1 MGKFIITEEEKR
13 QILSKYGLLSE
24 QKPKEYAGPTP
35 EEIEQSVPAQRV
47 AWRANQIQSQI
58 LGTSYEDAE
67 KKAYNELQN
76 LFSPEE
82 KVYWRANELK
92 KADPNLSDEDAEAKA
107 RTELNVPKQTT
118 TGQEPYKGAMSLD
131 PDAYEKFQKENP
143 QPYKGAMSLDPDAY
157 EKFQKENPQPSATNQ
172 GQNVNKYNYP
182 RPYLNQNKTN
192 QGQNVVADLNK
203 SLATIGGEG
212 KGVSTTTNQPTST
225 QQVQNTVGSALNN
238 AISSVGSKVGAAVTT
253 AQSAPNYNVNYKVL
267 TPQKLTNIRTQINST
282 GKGNT
287 LTPEDLQALYTT
299 ISKLPNKK

>member
-118 TGQEPYKGAMSLD
+118 TGQE
-131 PDAYEKFQKENP
+131 
-143 QPYKGAMSLDPDAY
+143 PYKGAMSLDPDAY

>member
-35 EEIEQSVPAQRV
+35 EEIEQSLPAQRV
-47 AWRANQIQSQI
+47 AWRANQIQSQN

-67 KKAYNELQN
+67 KQAYNELQN

-92 KADPNLSDEDAEAKA
+92 KADPNLPDEDAEAKA
-107 RTELNVPKQTT
+107 RIELKVPNYNVKSLETIKAPTQLSNVKQTT
-118 TGQEPYKGAMSLD
+118 AQASPITTNPELQTNPVQQSSFNVATPQYTA
-131 PDAYEKFQKENP
+131 P
-143 QPYKGAMSLDPDAY
+143 QPSTTQQTTTSQKQYAGGPSLDPDAY
-157 EKFQKENPQPSATNQ
+157 EKFQKENPQPSSA
-172 GQNVNKYNYP
+172 
-182 RPYLNQNKTN
+182 
-192 QGQNVVADLNK
+192 
-203 SLATIGGEG
+203 
-212 KGVSTTTNQPTST
+212 

-282 GKGNT
+282 GKGNA